1 MDRSNPHEYLKAQLD
16 RFGIS
21 YPSFETFEHPRDEN
35 IRRTN
40 HDDGIRYGSRVTN
53 PKWRGP
59 GWETYTAEH
68 KYRTKDEARDALK
81 IMIANWFEVIF
92 ETLITSE
99 ERKLILAAAV
109 RCNLLH
115 LHV

>member
-1 MDRSNPHEYLKAQLD
+1 MDRSNPHEYLKVQLD
-16 RFGIS
+16 RFGIP

-40 HDDGIRYGSRVTN
+40 RDNGIRYGSRVTN

-92 ETLITSE
+92 ETLITSK